1 MALPVRPQFTSLSLA
16 GLLASV
22 QALGQALVLALS
34 LSAQASPAA
43 PPSSKTPS
51 AGAGLRV
58 LSAQAGLFG
67 TVEDVA
73 PTFTPSNT
81 VPLRDGQVFGW
92 RMKVDTTQRRV
103 RVVEELTLPQ
113 EPRTWGDP
121 EPGLKRKT
129 SADGRTATTDTW
141 LEPRE
146 GFISHT
152 WVVTQGD
159 PKGTWV
165 LKVVVE
171 GQPPQVFR
179 LEAR

>member
-1 MALPVRPQFTSLSLA
+1 MQAPRMRLLLTSLPLWLA
-16 GLLASV
+16 GVLDLGLGPLAT
-22 QALGQALVLALS
+22 AG
-34 LSAQASPAA
+34 PAA
-43 PPSSKTPS
+43 WAPSKDP
-51 AGAGLRV
+51 AAAAAVRV

-67 TVEDVA
+67 LADDTA
-73 PTFTPSNT
+73 PVFTPSAM

-113 EPRTWGDP
+113 EPKTWGDP
-121 EPGLKRKT
+121 EPDIKRKT
-129 SADGRTATTDTW
+129 SADGRTATTDMW
-141 LEPRE
+141 LEPRD

-165 LKVVVE
+165 LKVEVD
-171 GQPPQVFR
+171 GQPARVFR